1 MFALR
6 TLALALLGLLPGV
19 DDPVPT
25 SFTVL
30 AGFEF
35 KPGEALP
42 KEVSDLDAKLIRIQ
56 GFMQP
61 EIDGESDV
69 ETFLLIND
77 ACGCDGTPKL
87 NEIVY
92 CVMPDGQRAKI
103 VPGVVR
109 VIGTLYVGE
118 DKEEGEVIGIYN
130 LDVTKIE

>member
-6 TLALALLGLLPGV
+6 ALALAFLGLLPGG

-42 KEVSDLDAKLIRIQ
+42 QEVTDLDAKLVRIQ

-61 EIDGESDV
+61 EIDGETDV

-92 CVMPDGQRAKI
+92 CVMPEGQRAKI

-118 DKEEGEVIGIYN
+118 DKEDGEVIGIYY